1 MSSSAA
7 SSLLSDIRVS
17 VASSISQLTHM
28 ESPEGKEKE

>member
-1 MSSSAA
+1 MSSS
-7 SSLLSDIRVS
+7 SSLLSDIITGVS